1 MFILTF
7 YILELK
13 NRFKIIISGYTIVI
27 TLLLKYKET
36 LLYLILK
43 PIIKSSESKSYLICN
58 NITDGFTAFWSI
70 ILNFSLH
77 FCFLFFLLN
86 VYFFFLPGVYKQEK
100 KIINI
105 FISVSLLFYF
115 TILLLFYKFLLPTSW
130 DFFLKFYNFKINSS
144 LDHYNIAIKL
154 FYEITLIHY
163 IEYYFSLYFFCL
175 IFIQLYI
182 ISTLKLTQIYNNFKF
197 KNLIWYRKHLYFMFF
212 VCSTIIT
219 PPDILSQVFLSIVF
233 IIILEVTIFV
243 IILKNKII

>member
-1 MFILTF
+1 MFFLTF

-36 LLYLILK
+36 LLYLLLK

-86 VYFFFLPGVYKQEK
+86 VYFFFLPGMYKQEK
-100 KIINI
+100 KSINI
-105 FISVSLLFYF
+105 FINISLILYSNLVIFFYM
-115 TILLLFYKFLLPTSW
+115 YLLPTSW
-130 DFFLKFYNFKINSS
+130 NFFLKFNNFKFNSGVDS
-144 LDHYNIAIKL
+144 YNKAVKL

-163 IEYYFSLYFFCL
+163 IEYYFSLYFFCI
-175 IFIQLYI
+175 IFVQLYI
-182 ISTLKLTQIYNNFKF
+182 ISTLKLIQMYNNLKF
-197 KNLIWYRKHLYFMFF
+197 NSLMSYRKYLYFLFF

-219 PPDILSQVFLSIVF
+219 PPDIISQVLLSTIL
-233 IIILEVTIFV
+233 IIILEVTVFV
-243 IILKNKII
+243 IIFKNKIL